1 MAIDVGKVCSPERAS
16 PVMKRAHQKAHLRIW
31 FILGPPLLGIIYF
44 AVNLRPDTPVNDILP
59 ANLSTEAE

>member
-1 MAIDVGKVCSPERAS
+1 
-16 PVMKRAHQKAHLRIW
+16 MKRAHQKAHLRIW